1 MEASVRSAR
10 DCRARR
16 QRPRQAVRRG
26 RGAPRC
32 RSRGRR
38 RRARRTFGTERRR
51 EVDSRQDRVRTR
63 SSQRGTRG
71 GLRRASRLAGGSR
84 RDRLSRGVLPLSR
97 LDECGRAP
105 GAAPAPHELRRR
117 RARTC
122 RPARA
127 RRPRR
132 CARTPCRGDVQGN
145 AAAARNRAGPRP
157 LAAPAAAGRADQR
170 ARPGREANGAHAAR
184 GTASTRHL
192 RSAELAPPERGR
204 ARLRPRRHPA
214 GRQGRQRRCAGGT
227 RPATRRR
234 DRDRCGYE
242 EVRGCGTGRH
252 SRAGRRTRPGRKER
266 LRRARSDLDARRG
279 LRRGRGR
286 REPLTAVWTIAGY
299 GLREALRRKV
309 FVVVCL
315 LTVAFLLL
323 YWMGNRYVFNHVGEI
338 VPPAGIDAQTFAGA
352 FLFGMAMFGTLFLG
366 VVLAVF
372 LTLGV
377 VRGDAERGL
386 LQPLVVRPIGR
397 STVLAARFLGS
408 VFLSG
413 IANGIAVFMLFGAG
427 LVAGL
432 LDNIGH
438 VLNSGGLVHAAK
450 IAAWIVPFEALYQDA
465 LRTITE
471 NTSGLTGF
479 LLRLG
484 PFGGAEQGGVALR
497 LWAIAYL
504 GIVGA
509 LALAGFARRDL

>member
-84 RDRLSRGVLPLSR
+84 RDRLSRGVLPLSG
-97 LDECGRAP
+97 LDEGGRAP
-105 GAAPAPHELRRR
+105 
-117 RARTC
+117 
-122 RPARA
+122 
-127 RRPRR
+127 
-132 CARTPCRGDVQGN
+132 GN

-309 FVVVCL
+309 FVVVWL

-386 LQPLVVRPIGR
+386 LQP
-397 STVLAARFLGS
+397 
-408 VFLSG
+408 
-413 IANGIAVFMLFGAG
+413 
-427 LVAGL
+427 
-432 LDNIGH
+432 
-438 VLNSGGLVHAAK
+438 
-450 IAAWIVPFEALYQDA
+450 
-465 LRTITE
+465 
-471 NTSGLTGF
+471 
-479 LLRLG
+479 
-484 PFGGAEQGGVALR
+484 
-497 LWAIAYL
+497 
-504 GIVGA
+504 
-509 LALAGFARRDL
+509 